1 MNIRSSIAI
10 NQDFKKT
17 NLASSKNSS
26 ICLNKKKI
34 NFPQFIIKFAD
45 IVVIIFLGA
54 VLISAFMQP
63 LFRDLL
69 LGWLRDILENN

>member
-1 MNIRSSIAI
+1 MKNRSSIAV
-10 NQDFKKT
+10 NQGFKET
-17 NLASSKNSS
+17 NLTSSKDSS
-26 ICLNKKKI
+26 IGLKKEKTT
-34 NFPQFIIKFAD
+34 FRQFICKFAD

-69 LGWLRDILENN
+69 LAWLTDILENN

>member
-1 MNIRSSIAI
+1 MKNRSSTLV
-10 NQDFKKT
+10 NQGFKET
-17 NLASSKNSS
+17 NPTSSNDSTS
-26 ICLNKKKI
+26 VIKKEGTT
-34 NFPQFIIKFAD
+34 FRQFIIKFAD

-69 LGWLRDILENN
+69 LAWLTNILENN

>member
-1 MNIRSSIAI
+1 MKKGPSIVVD
-10 NQDFKKT
+10 QGFKET
-17 NLASSKNSS
+17 NPTFSNDST
-26 ICLNKKKI
+26 IVIKKEGI
-34 NFPQFIIKFAD
+34 TFRQFIIKFAD

-69 LGWLRDILENN
+69 LAWLRSILENN